1 MDKIGINTIDE
12 VILVGAFGSYI
23 DTKYAMVLGMIPDC
37 NLQRVH
43 SAGNAAGTG
52 ARIALLNKHSR
63 KEIENTVKRIEKI
76 ETAVEPMSVAFQ
88 TSSFPG
94 CWKWTV
100 VFDSTATQCV
110 PLSAETQ

>member
-1 MDKIGINTIDE
+1 
-12 VILVGAFGSYI
+12 
-23 DTKYAMVLGMIPDC
+23 MVLGMIPDC

-76 ETAVEPMSVAFQ
+76 ETAVEPMFQ
-88 TSSFPG
+88 DHFVNAMAIPHKIAPYTKLQEIISFPDPR
-94 CWKWTV
+94 K
-100 VFDSTATQCV
+100 ST
-110 PLSAETQ
+110 LSSEFRRQKRRGKLR